1 MPRYIIDHICY
12 EFIRKKQLTHLN
24 WVICREFNKGTVYRG
39 LNSSQE
45 EPEGT
50 GQGPGASDCEG
61 GGGEGA
67 ITLCRPGEAGLGGQ
81 VWRRL
86 PDRS

>member
-1 MPRYIIDHICY
+1 MYIIDHNCY

-61 GGGEGA
+61 GGGEG
-67 ITLCRPGEAGLGGQ
+67 LERQGWGGRCGEGCLIGAEATE
-81 VWRRL
+81 
-86 PDRS
+86 S